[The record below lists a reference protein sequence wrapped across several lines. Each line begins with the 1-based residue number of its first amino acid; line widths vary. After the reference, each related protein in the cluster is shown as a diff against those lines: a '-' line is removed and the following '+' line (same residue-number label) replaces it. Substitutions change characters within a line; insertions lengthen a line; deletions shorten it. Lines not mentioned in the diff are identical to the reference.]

1 MKSFNEWLLLERELD
16 RPMREAAAKAFD
28 KFNKNMMVMLTK
40 GVNDFI
46 NTQAS
51 SGRGTETK
59 DVVSHEFAIHGLAN
73 SLLNSFRKQFTSKNG
88 LMATMSLGQVTLAY
102 TIQDETQVFLPPS
115 IKPSDFEKMTPSSN
129 AVKMLITLRGSSRG
143 SGVMSFKGV
152 YVSGKQS
159 KINPTIE
166 FYDLRHLSLTK
177 DGTFHQALH
186 EVMKAKFSGKSKQ
199 AMVRPMNAWLK
210 GIEKE
215 LMFLRDIFIHE
226 YTHFLDDIRYKSPS
240 DRPGNIAKG
249 INTSWG
255 IDSPA
260 NSTKPYYTSDAEWN
274 AFFQSAASDVEDA
287 FASFL
292 VACTNDRARAKA
304 LESNPQFDVMNFPAK
319 CKEIAAIVVSDLHRK
334 VKDNMIEPWIDD
346 HFKKIGLTGIRMDD
360 IGTLALA
367 VTTWNAY
374 STSMYFLQD
383 RKKKAKLVNR
393 VVSLRQDI
401 MNIIKEYETR
411 MSQGKTPTVQEFNK
425 AREKFRPGGKPV
437 IHSTGWT
444 KLRSAYDL
452 LYSGLMI
459 GDKVFG
465 PKQKVGN

>member
-16 RPMREAAAKAFD
+16 RPMREAAAKTFD

-40 GVNDFI
+40 GVNDFV

-59 DVVSHEFAIHGLAN
+59 DIVSHEFAIHGLAN
-73 SLLNSFRKQFTSKNG
+73 SLLDSFRKKLASKTG
-88 LMATMSLGQVTLAY
+88 FMATMSLGQVTLAY
-102 TIQDETQVFLPPS
+102 NIYDESQIFIPAAINTKEFKSS
-115 IKPSDFEKMTPSSN
+115 IADKTLKMMISLEGSARDTGS
-129 AVKMLITLRGSSRG
+129 MLA
-143 SGVMSFKGV
+143 KGT
-152 YVSGKQS
+152 YHSGKV
-159 KINPTIE
+159 KKTNPKIE
-166 FYDLRHLSLTK
+166 FYDMQHLTLKK
-177 DGTFHQALH
+177 DSPLH
-186 EVMKAKFSGKSKQ
+186 NFLAEVMKGKFSGKSKQ
-199 AMVRPMNAWLK
+199 AMLRPANAWLK

-226 YTHFLDDIRYKSPS
+226 YMHFLDDIRYKSPS
-240 DRPGNIAKG
+240 DRPGNIATG
-249 INTSWG
+249 INAVWG
-255 IDSPA
+255 IGSPPDA
-260 NSTKPYYTSDAEWN
+260 SKPYYTSDAEWN
-274 AFFQSAASDVEDA
+274 AYFQGAASDVEDA

-292 VACTNDRARAKA
+292 VACTNDRARMRA
-304 LESNPQFDVMNFPAK
+304 LENNSQFDTMNFAAK
-319 CKEIAAIVVSDLHRK
+319 SKEIAAVVVSDLHRK
-334 VKDNMIEPWIDD
+334 VKENIMEPWVQD
-346 HFKKIGLTGIRMDD
+346 HFKKIGLSGIRMDD

-367 VTTWNAY
+367 VTTWNSY

-393 VVSLRQDI
+393 VMSLRQDI

-411 MSQGKTPTVQEFNK
+411 MSQGKTPTVQEFNR
-425 AREKFRPGGKPV
+425 AREKFRPGGKP
-437 IHSTGWT
+437 GGNPT

-465 PKQKVGN
+465 PKNKYEGGK